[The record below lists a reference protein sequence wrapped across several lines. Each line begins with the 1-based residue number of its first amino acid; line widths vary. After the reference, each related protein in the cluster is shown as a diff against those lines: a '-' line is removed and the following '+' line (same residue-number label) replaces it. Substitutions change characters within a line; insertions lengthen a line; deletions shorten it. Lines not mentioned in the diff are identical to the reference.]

1 MPVGNQDTC
10 HHDDRV
16 YTDLCER
23 AAIRYPIF
31 AFSHCRDVVA
41 AVSLAGGMG
50 VLGTTRFSPEQL
62 ERELAW
68 LDRKLEGK
76 PYGVDLIFAAEDS
89 GRGPAP
95 AEHADLP
102 ESHRRFV
109 STLIERF
116 GIPPPTGNTLEQF
129 GVGSNLVM
137 SARHARE
144 IWEVAQRHPVRLLA
158 SALGPAPAEIVALA
172 KKRGMLIAGL
182 IGRVAH
188 VRRHV
193 AGGSDLIVATG
204 TEAGGHC
211 GEIGTLALVPQIVR
225 AAGDLPVLAAGG
237 IATGEQIAACLALGA
252 QGVWTGSIWLTTVE
266 SDLDPVVK
274 KKLLAAGSEDTIRSA
289 AMTGK
294 PSRQLANA
302 WVRAW
307 HEPGAPAPLPSPWQ
321 GMLSQGALV
330 GAYEKRMED
339 LMGTPVGQGVG
350 LMRDIE
356 SVRDVFRRLLEEYAM
371 AAERSQSLFERS
383 LEQG

>member
-1 MPVGNQDTC
+1 M
-10 HHDDRV
+10 
-16 YTDLCER
+16 YTDICER
-23 AAIRYPIF
+23 AGIRYPIF

-50 VLGTTRFSPEQL
+50 VLGTTRYSPEQL

-68 LDRKLEGK
+68 LDRKLDGK
-76 PYGVDLIFAAEDS
+76 PYGVDLIFAGE
-89 GRGPAP
+89 GPAA
-95 AEHADLP
+95 AERADLP
-102 ESHRRFV
+102 EAHRRFV
-109 STLIERF
+109 TSLIERF
-116 GIPPPTGNTLEQF
+116 GIPPSAGNTQEQF

-144 IWEVAQRHPVRLLA
+144 IWEVVQRHPVRLLA
-158 SALGPAPAEIVALA
+158 SALGPAPAEMVAVA
-172 KKRGMLIAGL
+172 KARGVLIAGL
-182 IGRVAH
+182 VGRVAH

-252 QGVWTGSIWLTTVE
+252 QGVWTGSLWLTTVE
-266 SDLDPVVK
+266 SDVDPVVK
-274 KKLLAAGSEDTIRSA
+274 KKLLAAGSEDTIRST

-321 GMLSQGALV
+321 GMLNEGALV
-330 GAYEKRMED
+330 GAYERRMEH

-350 LMRDIE
+350 LVRHEE
-356 SVRDVFRRLLEEYAM
+356 SVRDVFRRLLEEYGT
-371 AAERSQSLFERS
+371 AAERSQALYARALER
-383 LEQG
+383 E